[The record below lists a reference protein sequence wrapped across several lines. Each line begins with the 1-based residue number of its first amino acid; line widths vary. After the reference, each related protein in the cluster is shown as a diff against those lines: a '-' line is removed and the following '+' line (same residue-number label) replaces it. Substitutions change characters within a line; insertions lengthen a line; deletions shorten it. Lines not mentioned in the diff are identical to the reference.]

1 MNQKEDMTFK
11 INHDLSVEANFQM
24 TKFKEEEFLENLK
37 EEDTMETNLERVKT
51 FYKEKVPG
59 IVAELKGTGKT

>member
-1 MNQKEDMTFK
+1 MTFK

-37 EEDTMETNLERVKT
+37 EEDTMEANLEKVKL
-51 FYKEKVPG
+51 FYK
-59 IVAELKGTGKT
+59 